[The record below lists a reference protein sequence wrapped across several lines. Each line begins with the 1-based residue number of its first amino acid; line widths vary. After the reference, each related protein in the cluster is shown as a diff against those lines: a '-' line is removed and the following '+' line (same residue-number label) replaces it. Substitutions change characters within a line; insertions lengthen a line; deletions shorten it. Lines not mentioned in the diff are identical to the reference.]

1 MIELRKL
8 NEKDYLRFYEYVT
21 DEDIVKQ
28 FSFNYNEETC
38 MERLNSIIECYT
50 KSDKIYVWAITLN
63 DALIG
68 ILTINSISYIDKNCS
83 IGGGIIKEYRGMG
96 YAYEA
101 IVKLLD
107 YVFNNLDMHRLE
119 LTCNVDNIASRRII
133 EKIGAKFEGIARE
146 SGTYDNKFVDRRVY
160 SLLKEEYSK

>member
-1 MIELRKL
+1 
-8 NEKDYLRFYEYVT
+8 
-21 DEDIVKQ
+21 
-28 FSFNYNEETC
+28 
-38 MERLNSIIECYT
+38 
-50 KSDKIYVWAITLN
+50 
-63 DALIG
+63 
-68 ILTINSISYIDKNCS
+68 
-83 IGGGIIKEYRGMG
+83 MG

-107 YVFNNLDMHRLE
+107 YVFNNFDMHRLE

-160 SLLKEEYSK
+160 SLLKEEYSKLYEAN